1 MIDQQHLQSVIEDAL
16 AQQEAFL
23 VDLQVDAGN
32 NIQVKA
38 DHVKGITLEQLT
50 KVSRAI
56 EGAFDREEEDFE
68 ITVASPGVGTP
79 LKVPQQYEQNLG
91 RKLKVKLNDGAEYTG
106 QLNKFTGEAIV
117 LTWKERKPKEVGKGK
132 VTVEIEKEI
141 NLSEI
146 QRAEVQIE
154 FK

>member
-1 MIDQQHLQSVIEDAL
+1 MIDQQHLQNVIQDVL

-32 NIQVKA
+32 NIQVKV
-38 DHVKGITLEQLT
+38 DHIKGITLEQLT

-56 EGAFDREEEDFE
+56 ENAFDREEEDFE

-91 RKLKVKLNDGAEYTG
+91 RKLKVKMQDGNEYSGRLDEYTG
-106 QLNKFTGEAIV
+106 DDIV
-117 LTWKERKPKEVGKGK
+117 LSWKERQPKEVGKGK
-132 VTVEIEKEI
+132 VTVEKEQKI
-141 NLSEI
+141 SLADI
-146 QRAEVQIE
+146 AKAEVQIE